1 MVNIENL
8 DSEQDKGLASGV
20 IGGSYR
26 MSIPRDINKEG
37 RSVFRTRVP
46 SLFLPPQRGVHPSP
60 PCIHPT
66 PSLNPVRD

>member
-8 DSEQDKGLASGV
+8 DSEQDRGLASVV

-37 RSVFRTRVP
+37 RSVFRTRIPSSAEKGPPFP
-46 SLFLPPQRGVHPSP
+46 SLY
-60 PCIHPT
+60 T
-66 PSLNPVRD
+66 